1 METVCTFVFVLVVL
15 MTLHQNLRNN
25 RSQAISSIAIGAS
38 YSGMLALSGFNAN
51 GVLNPALAF
60 AMGVC
65 SNWWPNFFPANSYL
79 TANTTVLT
87 MVKSVSPLL
96 GGVLAGLLFIVQR
109 RQLEKKEDT
118 PASNDVL
125 RGSFFIMT

>member
-15 MTLHQNLRNN
+15 MTLHQNLKNN

-65 SNWWPNFFPANSYL
+65 SNWWPNFSPANSYL

>member
-15 MTLHQNLRNN
+15 MTLYMNLKSN
-25 RSQAISSIAIGAS
+25 RHTAITSVAIGAS

-65 SNWWPNFFPANSYL
+65 SNWFPDYPP
-79 TANTTVLT
+79 V
-87 MVKSVSPLL
+87 VP
-96 GGVLAGLLFIVQR
+96 
-109 RQLEKKEDT
+109 
-118 PASNDVL
+118 PAV
-125 RGSFFIMT
+125 